1 MSDFQWLP
9 KTPLGISLAVA
20 GAIIVLYLGRNAAHG
35 AIGAFCEILE
45 KSLTTFARLLM
56 SSHDR
61 LAQRNREV
69 LLAMGRDDTERLIE
83 REFERVH
90 STVARDLSGYPAL
103 QRKLSDQIQRIDEDF
118 QASSE
123 VPPTP
128 PEWVRAVEAV
138 AGIPTGGDPFVGR
151 ILTDIQ
157 KTLTN
162 AYSSAIR
169 EYRAASAKRHQLLAK
184 MLPCWRG
191 LERELNS
198 VDGTIR
204 GLGQRAQAI
213 DSQMEMYEQI
223 RAESDEAARYLSSST
238 VTHFVS
244 SGIVLLIALMGAFI
258 NFHLIAL
265 PMSEMVGASS
275 HVGSLMVSDV
285 AALVI
290 ILIEIAMGVFLMESL
305 RITRLFPVIGML
317 DDVLRKRLGYVAFV
331 ILFALAGVEASL
343 AYMRDML
350 AADNAA
356 LAQSLTG
363 AMTVEAEFRWIP
375 AIGQMMMGFMLPFAL
390 TFVAIPLESF
400 IHSSRTVVGNLMT
413 FALRAVAGA
422 MELLAGFAANL
433 SVMFM
438 FGYDMLVIVPLR
450 LEEFWTRKSER
461 GQPARAD
468 QQGGY
473 AR

>member
-1 MSDFQWLP
+1 MSDFQWFP
-9 KTPLGISLAVA
+9 TTPLGIILAVA
-20 GAIIVLYLGRNAAHG
+20 GAIIVLYLGRSAAHG
-35 AIGAFCEILE
+35 AVGAFCDILE

-118 QASSE
+118 QESSE

-138 AGIPTGGDPFVGR
+138 AGIPTGGDQFVTR

-157 KTLTN
+157 KTLTT

-184 MLPCWRG
+184 MLPYWRG

-213 DSQMEMYEQI
+213 DSQMEMYEKI
-223 RAESDEAARYLSSST
+223 RTESDDAVRYLSSST

-290 ILIEIAMGVFLMESL
+290 ILIEIAMGLFLMESL

-317 DDVLRKRLGYVAFV
+317 DDVLRKRLAYVAFT
-331 ILFALAGVEASL
+331 ILFVLAGVEASL

-356 LAQSLTG
+356 LAQSLAG
-363 AMTVEAEFRWIP
+363 AAAVEAQFRWIP
-375 AIGQMMMGFMLPFAL
+375 AIGQMLMGFMLPFAL

-400 IHSSRTVVGNLMT
+400 IHSSRTVLGNFMAFT
-413 FALRAVAGA
+413 LRAVAGA

-433 SVMFM
+433 SAMLM

-450 LEEFWTRKSER
+450 LEELLTRKSAR
-461 GQPARAD
+461 GQPAHAD
-468 QQGGY
+468 QQGG
-473 AR
+473 

>member
-9 KTPLGISLAVA
+9 KTPMGLALFAVA
-20 GAIIVLYLGRNAAHG
+20 AIIVLYLGRSAAHG
-35 AIGAFCEILE
+35 AVRSLCEILE
-45 KSLTTFARLLM
+45 KSLTTLARLLM

-69 LLAMGRDDTERLIE
+69 LLAMGRDNTERLIE

-118 QASSE
+118 RESSE

-128 PEWVRAVEAV
+128 PEWVRAVDAV
-138 AGIPTGGDPFVGR
+138 AAIPTNSDPFVAR

-157 KTLTN
+157 KTLTT
-162 AYSSAIR
+162 AYTSAIR
-169 EYRAASAKRHQLLAK
+169 EYRAASGKRHQLLAR
-184 MLPCWRG
+184 MLPFWRR
-191 LERELNS
+191 LERELNN

-204 GLGQRAQAI
+204 GLDQRSQAI

-223 RAESDEAARYLSSST
+223 RAESDEAVRYLSSST
-238 VTHFVS
+238 VTHFLS
-244 SGIVLLIALMGAFI
+244 SGLVLTIALMGAFI

-290 ILIEIAMGVFLMESL
+290 ILIEIAMGLFLMESL

-317 DDVLRKRLGYVAFV
+317 DDVLRRRLAWVAFV
-331 ILFALAGVEASL
+331 ILFTLAGVEASL

-356 LAQSLTG
+356 LAQSLVGTT
-363 AMTVEAEFRWIP
+363 TVDAEFRWIP

-400 IHSSRTVVGNLMT
+400 IHSSRTVFGNLMAFT
-413 FALRAVAGA
+413 LRATAGA
-422 MELLAGFAANL
+422 MELIAGFAANVSATL
-433 SVMFM
+433 MYA
-438 FGYDMLVIVPLR
+438 YDMVVIVPLR
-450 LEEFWTRKSER
+450 LEELVTRKGKRMDREPTE
-461 GQPARAD
+461 QH
-468 QQGGY
+468 GGL
-473 AR
+473 A

>member
-9 KTPLGISLAVA
+9 QTPLGLALAAA
-20 GAIIVLYLGRNAAHG
+20 GAIIVLYLGRGAAHG
-35 AIGAFCEILE
+35 AVGSLCEILE

-61 LAQRNREV
+61 LALRNREV
-69 LLAMGRDDTERLIE
+69 LLAMGRDNTERLIE

-118 QASSE
+118 HESSE

-128 PEWVRAVEAV
+128 PEWVRAVDAV
-138 AGIPTGGDPFVGR
+138 AGIPTNGDPFVGR

-157 KTLTN
+157 KTLTSAYAN
-162 AYSSAIR
+162 AMR
-169 EYRAASAKRHQLLAK
+169 EYRAASAKRHQLLAR
-184 MLPCWRG
+184 MLPFWRR
-191 LERELNS
+191 LERELNN

-204 GLGQRAQAI
+204 GLDQRSQAI
-213 DSQMEMYEQI
+213 DSQMAMYEQI
-223 RAESDEAARYLSSST
+223 RAESDDAVRYLSSST
-238 VTHFVS
+238 VTHFLS
-244 SGIVLLIALMGAFI
+244 SGLVLLIALMGAFI

-290 ILIEIAMGVFLMESL
+290 ILIEIAMGLFLMESL

-317 DDVLRKRLGYVAFV
+317 DDVLRKRLAWVAFV
-331 ILFALAGVEASL
+331 ILLTLAGVEASL

-356 LAQSLTG
+356 LAQSLAGST
-363 AMTVEAEFRWIP
+363 AVDAQFRWIP

-400 IHSSRTVVGNLMT
+400 IHSARTVFGNLAA
-413 FALRAVAGA
+413 FALRASAGT
-422 MELLAGFAANL
+422 MELLAGFATNVAAML
-433 SVMFM
+433 MFA
-438 FGYDMLVIVPLR
+438 YDMVIIVPLR
-450 LEEFWTRKSER
+450 LEEFWTRKAGRAKPE
-461 GQPARAD
+461 PAE
-468 QQGGY
+468 QHGGL
-473 AR
+473 A